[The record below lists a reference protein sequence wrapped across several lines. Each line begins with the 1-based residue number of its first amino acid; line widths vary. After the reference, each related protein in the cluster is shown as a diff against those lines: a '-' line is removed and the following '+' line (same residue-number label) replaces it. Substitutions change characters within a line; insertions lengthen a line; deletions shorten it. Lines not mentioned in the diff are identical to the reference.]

1 LTPLATSGISVV
13 MPYYNR
19 EQLVDEALQSV
30 LAQTPKLFETIIV
43 NDCS

>member
-1 LTPLATSGISVV
+1 